1 MTDAQKA
8 ALNLMIESVI
18 KPDHRLRGCAYNQE
32 CYDELMEWRERM
44 LELLYSYEK
53 NGIPIK
59 IEGLGKK
66 KPRILD
72 FFFTF
77 NRK

>member
-18 KPDHRLRGCAYNQE
+18 KPDHRLRGCAYNQD

-44 LELLYSYEK
+44 LELLYSYET
-53 NGIPIK
+53 NGISAQSS
-59 IEGLGKK
+59 
-66 KPRILD
+66 
-72 FFFTF
+72 
-77 NRK
+77 NRL

>member
-18 KPDHRLRGCAYNQE
+18 KPDHRLRGCAYNQD

-53 NGIPIK
+53 NGIPSQA
-59 IEGLGKK
+59 
-66 KPRILD
+66 
-72 FFFTF
+72 T
-77 NRK
+77 NRL

>member
-53 NGIPIK
+53 NGISSQA
-59 IEGLGKK
+59 
-66 KPRILD
+66 
-72 FFFTF
+72 T
-77 NRK
+77 NRL

>member
-18 KPDHRLRGCAYNQE
+18 KPDHRLRGCAYNQD

-53 NGIPIK
+53 NGISAQSS
-59 IEGLGKK
+59 
-66 KPRILD
+66 
-72 FFFTF
+72 
-77 NRK
+77 NRL

>member
-18 KPDHRLRGCAYNQE
+18 KPDHRLRGCAYNQD

-53 NGIPIK
+53 NGIP
-59 IEGLGKK
+59 
-66 KPRILD
+66 PQATQRV
-72 FFFTF
+72 
-77 NRK
+77 

>member
-18 KPDHRLRGCAYNQE
+18 KPDHRLRGCAYNQD

-53 NGIPIK
+53 NGISSQA
-59 IEGLGKK
+59 
-66 KPRILD
+66 
-72 FFFTF
+72 T
-77 NRK
+77 NRL

>member
-18 KPDHRLRGCAYNQE
+18 KPDHRLRGCAYNQD

-44 LELLYSYEK
+44 LELLYSYET
-53 NGIPIK
+53 NGIP
-59 IEGLGKK
+59 
-66 KPRILD
+66 
-72 FFFTF
+72 TQSS
-77 NRK
+77 NRL